1 MKTHNNTEKAHAVS
15 DQDTKFS
22 ALHVVLMVII
32 VLLEL
37 NCIFFINSRMLI
49 RRNSEISYNSILKVE
64 KSTLKS
70 AVDNTVRDIES
81 TRMLLESQGET
92 DEEVEADI
100 QNRMYAKIHSDQYD
114 DGRYMWINKILNYN
128 GGDDYAVRLI
138 HPNPTSSEGMML
150 STETKD
156 AEGEKPYQT
165 ELDLIKKSG
174 GGFYTYSYQPDENTS
189 PVEKITYCAYYKDYD
204 WVICEGV
211 NLSSIHDYETSQK
224 KLLLPHLYHAS
235 LIMSLVCMVITLFT
249 TWGFAS
255 RYNRVLVRK
264 NKELND
270 MAYGD
275 FLTGLYNR
283 GGLIRQLD
291 TLIHEDSTRKLT
303 GMFIDLDDF
312 KLINDLYGHIAG
324 DEALRHLADFLRQ
337 SFPDAVIGR
346 TGGDEFCVVI
356 RNKSP
361 EECSALLE
369 QVIPGEKKFSYNG
382 QTIRYTISGG
392 YADYP
397 SQAVSREELMSMMD
411 SALYAAKIGG
421 KNSVRHFRLDMTDI
435 KRDALGFNVKNMA
448 MGLPGAFLIYRA
460 EGDEE
465 ILFANDHLIR
475 LFECDDYEDFLK
487 YTQSSFRHIVFEED
501 LDRVEELIRKQIEQ
515 ERSTAGT
522 TQDSYDDYV
531 EYRIQTKTG
540 KIRTVIDMG
549 RLVDDVHYGEIFYV
563 FILDV
568 EKLNREHILE
578 SLSGMSGTPERVN

>member
-1 MKTHNNTEKAHAVS
+1 
-15 DQDTKFS
+15 
-22 ALHVVLMVII
+22 
-32 VLLEL
+32 
-37 NCIFFINSRMLI
+37 
-49 RRNSEISYNSILKVE
+49 
-64 KSTLKS
+64 
-70 AVDNTVRDIES
+70 
-81 TRMLLESQGET
+81 
-92 DEEVEADI
+92 
-100 QNRMYAKIHSDQYD
+100 
-114 DGRYMWINKILNYN
+114 
-128 GGDDYAVRLI
+128 
-138 HPNPTSSEGMML
+138 
-150 STETKD
+150 
-156 AEGEKPYQT
+156 
-165 ELDLIKKSG
+165 
-174 GGFYTYSYQPDENTS
+174 
-189 PVEKITYCAYYKDYD
+189 
-204 WVICEGV
+204 
-211 NLSSIHDYETSQK
+211 
-224 KLLLPHLYHAS
+224 
-235 LIMSLVCMVITLFT
+235 
-249 TWGFAS
+249 
-255 RYNRVLVRK
+255 
-264 NKELND
+264 

-501 LDRVEELIRKQIEQ
+501 LDRVEESIRKQIEQ